1 MPKTTS
7 HRGGT
12 IDGLAQTQEKEPLL
26 LGKRIVIR
34 DGRIEFMDGSG
45 SLPDTVLDRDSAGL
59 LRLTGGWRLEGAA
72 STTDTVTV
80 RVTGDAVARLVVNAD
95 GKLEWSSGSAAAD
108 TNLYRSAADTLA
120 TDDALTV
127 GGYTT
132 LQGAQTNGDFAS
144 LGDVSIGTAGKGLK
158 IKEGSNS
165 TMGTATLVAGAA
177 TVATTKV
184 TANSRV
190 FLTSQVD
197 GGTPGWLRVSARSAG
212 TSFTVTSSSN
222 TDTSTVAWL
231 IVEPAS

>member
-1 MPKTTS
+1 MPKTS
-7 HRGGT
+7 RHRGGT
-12 IDGLAQTQEKEPLL
+12 ISGLAQTQEQEPLL
-26 LGKRIVIR
+26 LGKRIVVR
-34 DGRIEFMDGSG
+34 DGRIEFMDGTG
-45 SLPDTVLDRDSAGL
+45 TLPDTVLDRDSAGL

-80 RVTGDAVARLVVNAD
+80 RVAGDAVARLVVNAD
-95 GKLEWSSGSAAAD
+95 GKIEWGSGAAAAD
-108 TNLYRSAADTLA
+108 TNLYRSGADTLA

-144 LGDVSIGTAGKGLK
+144 LGDVTIGTVGKGLK
-158 IKEGSNS
+158 VKEGANAC
-165 TMGTATLVAGAA
+165 MGTATLVAGAA

-222 TDTSTVAWL
+222 TDTSTVAWI